1 LPSARSLTALAVL
14 WFGFSGAVV
23 PAVLVHAQSVD
34 SVEYQKAATTI
45 RCDCGCHP
53 QSVHDCACGRAAE
66 MRREIH
72 GLIAEGLDGDAVIA
86 HYVDLQG
93 EQIRLAPTAAG
104 FNLVAW
110 LGPAIALL
118 IASIVVV
125 VMIRRWS
132 RSAAE
137 VAGSPPAPPPSEHD
151 PVYHD
156 RLREAME
163 RME

>member
-1 LPSARSLTALAVL
+1 MRSLTTLAVL
-14 WFGFSGAVV
+14 FIGFSGALAPGI
-23 PAVLVHAQSVD
+23 PAQAQSGD

-66 MRREIH
+66 MQREIH

-93 EQIRLAPTAAG
+93 EQIRLAPTATG

-110 LGPAIALL
+110 LGPMIALL
-118 IASIVVV
+118 VASIAVVV
-125 VMIRRWS
+125 LIRRWN
-132 RSAAE
+132 RGGAEATKAA
-137 VAGSPPAPPPSEHD
+137 PAPLPSEHD

-163 RME
+163 RMK